1 MYKLDET
8 VTFKRGELIFKARI
22 KDITNDGLL
31 VVETDKEEK
40 LSWGS
45 VEWLRNG

>member
-1 MYKLDET
+1 
-8 VTFKRGELIFKARI
+8 
-22 KDITNDGLL
+22 LL

-45 VEWLRNG
+45 VEWLINM